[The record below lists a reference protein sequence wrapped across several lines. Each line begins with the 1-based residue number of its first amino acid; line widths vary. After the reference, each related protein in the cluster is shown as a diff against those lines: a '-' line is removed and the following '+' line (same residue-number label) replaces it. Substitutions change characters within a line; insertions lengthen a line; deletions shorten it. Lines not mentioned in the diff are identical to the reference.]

1 MEYLHTVR
9 QRVAVVCWK
18 SPYPTRGGLDLR
30 VDGICKSLSAI
41 YEVSI
46 ICMNASTNY
55 HPNHISE
62 IYAGPKIRNPESHE
76 VLKWGKENP
85 SDPFGVF
92 ADSQMVDF
100 VRDSILR
107 VNPDVVIVN
116 RLMAW
121 RLFSQAFPNS
131 SFPKILDL
139 DETSNRLKNAYEKV
153 SFMGPSLK
161 MIANFHF
168 RNIAYELSA
177 INDADQ
183 VLVSSELEQMD
194 CASAVVPSKVHL
206 IRNVVSTKKFTR
218 TWKGPRNKVIF
229 PGNFDYAPNKKA
241 LDFIIEEIAPQLPDF
256 RFVIAGSGI
265 DANRIKTTD
274 NLNVKP
280 FPHDMNAEFENADFL
295 IAPLKFGAGTRLK
308 VLEAMNS
315 ETVVIATKFAVEGLE
330 VEPEIHYQPAETAE
344 EFIEAL
350 RKFSK
355 DLSKSQLMARN
366 AKLVID
372 KFYTPKSI
380 ENSLAK
386 AIFAAKR

>member
-1 MEYLHTVR
+1 M
-9 QRVAVVCWK
+9 VCWK

-30 VDGICKSLSAI
+30 VDGICKSLSVN

-46 ICMNASTNY
+46 ICMNASTND

-76 VLKWGKENP
+76 VLKWGIENP

-92 ADSQMVDF
+92 ADSQMIDF
-100 VRDSILR
+100 IRDSILR

-116 RLMAW
+116 RLMTW
-121 RLFSQAFPNS
+121 RLFSEAFPDS
-131 SFPKILDL
+131 PFSKILDL

-161 MIANFHF
+161 IIANSHF
-168 RNIAYELSA
+168 RNIDYELSA
-177 INDADQ
+177 INNADQ
-183 VLVSSELEQMD
+183 VLVSSELERTD
-194 CASAVVPSKVHL
+194 CVGKVATSKVHF
-206 IRNVVSTKKFTR
+206 IRNVVNTKDFTR
-218 TWKGPRNKVIF
+218 SWKDQRNRVIF

-241 LDFIIEEIAPQLPDF
+241 LEYIIEEIAPKLPDF
-256 RFVIAGSGI
+256 KFVIAGSGI
-265 DANRIKTTD
+265 DANRMK
-274 NLNVKP
+274 NPNNVYVKP
-280 FPHDMNAEFENADFL
+280 FPKDMNCEFEEADFL

-350 RKFSK
+350 RKLSE
-355 DLSKSQLMARN
+355 DLAKCQFMARN
-366 AKLVID
+366 AKRVIES
-372 KFYTPKSI
+372 FYTPKSI
-380 ENSLAK
+380 EKSLVN
-386 AIFAAKR
+386 AILNAKR